1 MVADKPDPSAGD
13 FVGEADGVVGQAVQ
27 WEWEK
32 AYQGVEGKTAAE
44 VRAQIVAAA
53 ASGDV
58 IGYVGHGSAAT
69 LGKDRLVT
77 TGTVSTWTGNV
88 VVVMATCNGNYF
100 LMDVPTVARGLLF
113 QGGGG
118 AAATIGPATYVQS
131 GPTTEVMGVLLGA
144 ARSGGRWGEAV
155 LSGQRAAYG
164 RSQGRAGL
172 YDDLLK
178 AETLL
183 GDPALPV
190 EQGAPQAAPA
200 SAPRRTDAG
209 TF

>member
-13 FVGEADGVVGQAVQ
+13 FAGEADGVVEKGVE

-32 AYQGVEGKTAAE
+32 AYQGVDGVTADE
-44 VRAQIVAAA
+44 VRARIVAAA
-53 ASGDV
+53 GSGDV

-77 TGTVSTWTGNV
+77 TGTVGEWRGNV
-88 VVVMATCNGNYF
+88 VLVMATCNGNYF
-100 LMDVPTVARGLLF
+100 LMDVATLARGLLF

-131 GPTTEVMGVLLGA
+131 GPTTEVMGVVLGA
-144 ARSGGRWGEAV
+144 ARSGGRWGEAL
-155 LSGQRAAYG
+155 LSGQQAAYG
-164 RSQGRAGL
+164 KSRGKAGL
-172 YDDLLK
+172 YDDLMK
-178 AETLL
+178 GECLL

-190 EQGAPQAAPA
+190 EQAAPQAAPA
-200 SAPRRTDAG
+200 SSPPKRDAG

>member
-1 MVADKPDPSAGD
+1 VAGAT
-13 FVGEADGVVGQAVQ
+13 Q

-32 AYQGVEGKTAAE
+32 AYQGVEGKTAEE

-53 ASGDV
+53 GSGDV
-58 IGYVGHGSAAT
+58 IGYVGHGSAAM

-77 TGTVSTWTGNV
+77 TGTVGQWRGNV
-88 VVVMATCNGNYF
+88 VLVMATCNGNYF
-100 LMDVPTVARGLLF
+100 LMDVATLARGLLF

-131 GPTTEVMGVLLGA
+131 GPTTEVMGVLMGA

-155 LSGQRAAYG
+155 MAGQQEAYR

-172 YDDLLK
+172 YDDLMK

-190 EQGAPQAAPA
+190 EQAAPQAAPA
-200 SAPRRTDAG
+200 SAQPPKTDAG